1 MKTINWSSQD
11 EEENSAEDV
20 FTNVDEDEVN
30 LSFRDNEYE
39 AVLLSFRSKNVGVRG
54 SKKIVQSKINSKS
67 ERRDSMIR
75 YIVDRLSSG
84 QEDSIRVLQVMII

>member
-67 ERRDSMIR
+67 ERRD
-75 YIVDRLSSG
+75 
-84 QEDSIRVLQVMII
+84 